1 MEMLNTVLDEDT
13 GKLMEYRHLMKSS
26 KYCHL
31 YGTSYRKELGQLS
44 KGMTGLVKGTDI
56 IFFINK
62 ADVTTAHWRDVTY
75 GHIMFN
81 YRREKS
87 DTYRMRFTFGG
98 NRVNYPHECGT
109 PTIDLLTVK
118 ILLNSIVS
126 TPGSKF
132 MTIDIRYW
140 YLNTPMYPY
149 KYMNLK
155 ISDLPEYFF
164 KQYNLTS
171 KVTKDGYVY
180 VDIRGG
186 MYGLSHISILSQQLL
201 HKNLNAQGHQKS
213 DLTAIF
219 WKHDCQ
225 PIYFSLCVD
234 DFWVK
239 YVGTQHAEHLMPF
252 LKTHYDISHD
262 WEGKRYLCLDLD

>member
-1 MEMLNTVLDEDT
+1 METVSDNEDEEDTKEQRRSANAPSHNTRSKNPNVHSIAQEEMLSCVDVAQFTLSPYTLASRRFPMEIINTVLDEEKV
-13 GKLMEYRHLMKSS
+13 KLMEYRHLMKSP

-31 YGTSYRKELGQLS
+31 YGTSYRKELGKLS

-98 NRVNYPHECGT
+98 DRVNYPHECGT

-132 MTIDIRYW
+132 MTIDIRY
-140 YLNTPMYPY
+140 
-149 KYMNLK
+149 
-155 ISDLPEYFF
+155 
-164 KQYNLTS
+164 
-171 KVTKDGYVY
+171 
-180 VDIRGG
+180 
-186 MYGLSHISILSQQLL
+186 
-201 HKNLNAQGHQKS
+201 
-213 DLTAIF
+213 
-219 WKHDCQ
+219 
-225 PIYFSLCVD
+225 
-234 DFWVK
+234 
-239 YVGTQHAEHLMPF
+239 
-252 LKTHYDISHD
+252 
-262 WEGKRYLCLDLD
+262 